1 MYVSD
6 LLLLF
11 PSTTY
16 CTIQKAIG
24 SRNGKIEYRVLEEG
38 KIYELY
44 ECMVDDVKSVTASG
58 KNDITITVF

>member
-6 LLLLF
+6 ILLLF
-11 PSTTY
+11 PSTTH

-24 SRNGKIEYRVLEEG
+24 NRNGKIEYRVLEEG

-44 ECMVDDVKSVTASG
+44 ECMVDDVKNVIASG